1 MILIVPEKLLK
12 KEVEFG
18 RFQNGIKTQK
28 KKKKKR
34 KWREEEKSTEGKS
47 NTFLMEVPSWDC
59 L

>member
-28 KKKKKR
+28 KKKRGNGGRKKSIQ
-34 KWREEEKSTEGKS
+34 KGKVTLS
-47 NTFLMEVPSWDC
+47 
-59 L
+59 